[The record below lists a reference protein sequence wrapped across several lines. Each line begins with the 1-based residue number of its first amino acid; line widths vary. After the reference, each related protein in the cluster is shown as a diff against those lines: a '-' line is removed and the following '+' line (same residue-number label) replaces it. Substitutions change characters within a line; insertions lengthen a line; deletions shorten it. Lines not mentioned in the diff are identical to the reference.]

1 MRKTLQKKIM
11 LRLCFRTRRSL
22 CFPLPRPY
30 SSSEN
35 PIEPSNNLKIPS
47 KVPPPTLPP
56 IHQHHQSL
64 SPLPTSTT
72 ATASL
77 SASESAINL
86 REREMSSGSA
96 QGSHSLAFRVMT
108 LCKPSFHVD
117 PPLRLDPADLI
128 VGEDIFDDP
137 IATYHLPSLIN
148 SHVTK
153 LKDSSDLSYR
163 TRFLL
168 HDSSLLYV
176 LYACDVDWS
185 EINWILVCLLC

>member
-1 MRKTLQKKIM
+1 
-11 LRLCFRTRRSL
+11 
-22 CFPLPRPY
+22 
-30 SSSEN
+30 
-35 PIEPSNNLKIPS
+35 
-47 KVPPPTLPP
+47 
-56 IHQHHQSL
+56 
-64 SPLPTSTT
+64 
-72 ATASL
+72 
-77 SASESAINL
+77 
-86 REREMSSGSA
+86 MSSGSA

-185 EINWILVCLLC
+185 EINWILNVFDSATFIVFIGSCSMGYPLTQGHTKVI

>member
-1 MRKTLQKKIM
+1 
-11 LRLCFRTRRSL
+11 
-22 CFPLPRPY
+22 
-30 SSSEN
+30 
-35 PIEPSNNLKIPS
+35 
-47 KVPPPTLPP
+47 
-56 IHQHHQSL
+56 
-64 SPLPTSTT
+64 
-72 ATASL
+72 
-77 SASESAINL
+77 
-86 REREMSSGSA
+86 MSSGSA
-96 QGSHSLAFRVMT
+96 QGSHSLAFRVMR

-117 PPLRLDPADLI
+117 PPLRLDPVDLI

-137 IATYHLPSLIN
+137 IAASHLPSLID